1 MPLPTP
7 ESLALAFLARPRRAC
22 GRGYFH
28 CSANTAARPPAR
40 GPRKQGEGGYPGDIH
55 AKRAQRTDR
64 QTDRRA
70 RGKQRS
76 GSFVRTPLQRRH
88 CRRHARLSRTRREG
102 KAAQNRG
109 GPWGIALTRCL
120 LAVPNARRTNLGA
133 NGSVGDTQRCAAACE
148 QVRSPEHWDYGGRTV
163 LPNGTRLPITY
174 ARTSTCTRVPP
185 QLSS

>member
-1 MPLPTP
+1 MPSDAFTHAR
-7 ESLALAFLARPRRAC
+7 ESRSCLSRTTSESMRTRLFPLQRQY
-22 GRGYFH
+22 G
-28 CSANTAARPPAR
+28 RPPAR
-40 GPRKQGEGGYPGDIH
+40 PWSPKAGGGGVPGGHSCETGAADG
-55 AKRAQRTDR
+55 

-185 QLSS
+185 